1 MDVTKT
7 RSRTYYVYITT
18 NHSGSLY
25 TGVTNDL
32 FRRIWQHRAG
42 IGSRFTTKY
51 KTRHLLWYEETD
63 DISAAL
69 SREKQIKN
77 WRRQWKIE
85 LLEAENP
92 YWNDLASGWYESKT
106 DPESSSG

>member
-1 MDVTKT
+1 ML
-7 RSRTYYVYITT
+7 T

-32 FRRIWQHRAG
+32 LSRLWQHRS
-42 IGSRFTTKY
+42 GSGSVFTSKY
-51 KTRHLLWYEETD
+51 KVGKLLWFEETD

-77 WRRQWKIE
+77 WRRQWKVE
-85 LLEAENP
+85 LLEARNP
-92 YWNDLASGWYESKT
+92 YWNDLAAGWFEDST
-106 DPESSSG
+106 GPGSSPG